1 MTGLAG
7 DFNVKLVRA
16 VFDQRIDRTHDFG
29 KMHRRSC
36 DRAGTDFAVKV
47 QKIYAFRQGFGSF
60 TFDVL
65 ANVVLTGIQQATR
78 IFTFDI

>member
-29 KMHRRSC
+29 KMHGLSC
-36 DRAGTDFAVKV
+36 DRASTDFAVKV

-78 IFTFDI
+78 VFTFDI

>member
-29 KMHRRSC
+29 KMHVRSC
-36 DRAGTDFAVKV
+36 DLANTDFAVKV
-47 QKIYAFRQGFGSF
+47 QKIYAFRQEFGAF
-60 TFDVL
+60 TFYVF
-65 ANVVLTGIQQATR
+65 ANVVFAGIQQATR
-78 IFTFDI
+78 VFTFNI